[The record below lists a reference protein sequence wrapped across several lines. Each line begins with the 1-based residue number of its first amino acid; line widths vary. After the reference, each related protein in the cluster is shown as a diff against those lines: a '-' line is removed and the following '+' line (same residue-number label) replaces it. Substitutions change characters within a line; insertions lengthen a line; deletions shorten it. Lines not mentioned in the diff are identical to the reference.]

1 MQVFYFIS
9 WNIST
14 PVVKSGYSLV
24 EKDTFE
30 LTVEPDTFEKVQ
42 VLAELNKEQLLAIA
56 EDAKCLKEDLL
67 RNDN

>member
-9 WNIST
+9 WNILT
-14 PVVKSGYSLV
+14 PVAKSGYSLV